1 MIIDKMPEQLKSD
14 YGVWTRKAVK
24 ELVKREFGVVLA
36 INTTGDLL
44 AFLGFFPSKAKEKSI

>member
-1 MIIDKMPEQLKSD
+1 MPEQLKSD